1 MKPLSEA
8 LMDLAGR
15 VKRLEDSAAIVR
27 EQKSAALQT
36 RRQQLEAW
44 INWEAKEVEQTAAGA
59 RGAGRSRW
67 LDTRSSVVRQFEVM
81 RTDLD
86 KWRAELV
93 EEDAVRSAWDAE
105 HDTLAAVTLACYCL
119 DAAEWAML
127 SAELIGAAADERCRV
142 AGPG

>member
-1 MKPLSEA
+1 MKPLLEA
-8 LMDLAGR
+8 LMDLAAR
-15 VKRLEDSAAIVR
+15 VNRLEDSAAIVR

-44 INWEAKEVEQTAAGA
+44 IDREAEEVEQTAAGS
-59 RGAGRSRW
+59 RGAGRRRW
-67 LDTRSSVVRQFEVM
+67 LDTQSSVVRQFEVM
-81 RTDLD
+81 RTDFD
-86 KWRAELV
+86 RWRAELV
-93 EEDAVRSAWDAE
+93 EGDAERSAWDAE
-105 HDTLAAVTLACYCL
+105 HDALAAVTLASYCL